1 MRLAPA
7 ALLLMLCTPA
17 WAQSGPVCEVFTRDD
32 RAASALVHEW
42 LANSHDLRVQV
53 CHVPAADGETS
64 EQYAGEGAT
73 TRHGGV
79 CSYPSHGLTPTGP
92 GGARRLQRYEQGEGL
107 AMTLQP
113 SGACP
118 AEHVAG
124 VARYTLTYELS
135 AETFSSLMQWWLA
148 AESSPQAFDSAGPVS
163 GDAAHRAAARFALPP
178 PLFRLH
184 RRPGQSCARRGP
196 LRAVREQT
204 PARALAAHRGRRNQP
219 LKSYLAHS
227 PRRRAL
233 MLEAMCWP

>member
-148 AESSPQAFDSAGPVS
+148 AESSPQAFDGAGPVS
-163 GDAAHRAAARFALPP
+163 GDAA
-178 PLFRLH
+178 
-184 RRPGQSCARRGP
+184 RR
-196 LRAVREQT
+196 LRAGIAAGRMQQAVLVRIVRL
-204 PARALAAHRGRRNQP
+204 PGSPFHHRYSAFIGDPDSHAPGAALYVLYVSKRLRAPWQLTAVAET
-219 LKSYLAHS
+219 S
-227 PRRRAL
+227 P
-233 MLEAMCWP
+233 